1 MYNER
6 FSHLKPLV
14 EQSIPSKERERSPI
28 REVRG
33 SAVNQ
38 SQTKPKE
45 QQIMQK
51 AARNSAERGGLEEGE
66 EDPNA
71 DHAMDEVEAAAFEN

>member
-1 MYNER
+1 
-6 FSHLKPLV
+6 
-14 EQSIPSKERERSPI
+14 
-28 REVRG
+28 
-33 SAVNQ
+33 
-38 SQTKPKE
+38 
-45 QQIMQK
+45 MQK